1 MNTSKRFL
9 FILGIYVLSVSLLSC
24 SSSSEEQNSTVSSA
38 VDIALQIDNLVAEDK
53 YTEAL
58 ELLAGQPDSPEI
70 LTLREM
76 THLNYGL
83 FLEYRD
89 SNVTNMRDKMNNALR
104 EYVKVLRI
112 NPDNEKAISEIEQIL
127 GIYATFGNRAP
138 ADDVV
143 ADLEEFGFTL

>member
-1 MNTSKRFL
+1 M
-9 FILGIYVLSVSLLSC
+9 SC
-24 SSSSEEQNSTVSSA
+24 SSSSEEQNSTLSST
-38 VDIALQIDNLVAEDK
+38 VDIALQIDKLVAEDK

-58 ELLAGQPDSPEI
+58 ELLEGQPDSPEI
-70 LTLREM
+70 LTLKEM

-89 SNVTNMRDKMNNALR
+89 ANVTNMRDKMNNALR

-138 ADDVV
+138 AEDGV

>member
-1 MNTSKRFL
+1 M
-9 FILGIYVLSVSLLSC
+9 SC
-24 SSSSEEQNSTVSSA
+24 SSNSEEQNSTLSST
-38 VDIALQIDNLVAEDK
+38 VDIALQIDKLVAEDK

-58 ELLAGQPDSPEI
+58 ELLEGQPDSPEI
-70 LTLREM
+70 LTLKEM

-83 FLEYRD
+83 FLEYKD
-89 SNVTNMRDKMNNALR
+89 ANVTNMRDKMNNALR

-112 NPDNEKAISEIEQIL
+112 NPDNEKALSEIEQIL

-138 ADDVV
+138 AEDVV

>member
-1 MNTSKRFL
+1 MNTSKNIFS
-9 FILGIYVLSVSLLSC
+9 ILGICVLSFSFMSC
-24 SSSSEEQNSTVSSA
+24 SSSSEEQNSTVSST

-89 SNVTNMRDKMNNALR
+89 ANVTNMRDKMNNALR

>member
-1 MNTSKRFL
+1 MNTPKRL
-9 FILGIYVLSVSLLSC
+9 VSILNICALSLSFIFC
-24 SSSSEEQNSTVSSA
+24 SSNSDKRKSDATSII
-38 VDIALQIDNLVAEDK
+38 DIAPQIDELVAEDN

-58 ELLAGQPDSPEI
+58 ELLEGIPESPEI
-70 LTLREM
+70 LTLKEM

-89 SNVTNMRDKMNNALR
+89 ANITNMRDKMNNALR

-127 GIYATFGNRAP
+127 AIYATFGNRAP

-143 ADLEEFGFTL
+143 EDLKEFGFKL